1 MSYIGQQLPA
11 DVFSGF
17 TTDAFTGD
25 GSATTFTLSK
35 APFSEDGLIVV
46 INNVIQ
52 RPTTNFTV
60 SGTTLTIVGTAVA
73 SGDVIYAIHTSG
85 AVPSTL
91 ASKVD
96 VNGLSDGIILDA
108 DADTTISADTDDQ
121 IDFKVGG
128 VDEMTLS
135 STGLVINE
143 GSNDRDFR
151 VESNNESSMLHVNG
165 GTDTVLIGT
174 DTTEDGWFDADG
186 TFVPGFMTFGHGN
199 TDGRLSAFVNNQA
212 DAGGPI
218 VCLGKT
224 RATAPETYT
233 IVQDDDQLG
242 IISFQGG
249 DGTTFVEGA
258 SIRVDVD
265 GTPGGND
272 MPGRI
277 EFFTTSDGSNSGSE
291 RMRVTSAGDLLIAT
305 TDQYA
310 YDNTSDQAITLN
322 NIGLGSFARS
332 QGASIVGNRMTND
345 GLVIAVYGQ
354 GNQEGGL
361 EVSGST
367 VSVSGFT
374 GVHWSRLADNSK
386 PTILRGTIIESID
399 EMCDWYAVE
408 FEVERTKKDFEGNS
422 VTKKYSKRQAY
433 GLKDGESVGD
443 TITYRYLDGKDYSA
457 KIIKEDDV
465 KHTKC
470 KISDTADS
478 KKIYGVFHRWDDTD
492 DGSDGDVNDLEVAQ
506 VGTYIIRVN
515 KDVTVEAGDLLVS
528 NGDGTAKVQ
537 DDDIIRSKTVAKVNS
552 NIKVETYSDGS
563 YTVPCTLHC

>member
-1 MSYIGQQLPA
+1 MSYIGQGLPA

-199 TDGRLSAFVNNQA
+199 TDGRLSAFVNNQN